1 MAKLTDKQRRFVEE
15 YLVDLNATAAA
26 RRAGYSERTADHIG
40 PELLGKTW
48 VAVAIQ
54 EAMQQ
59 RSRRTE
65 ITQDRVLNELAIV
78 AFGEG
83 SDEKDSALRYANK
96 LRALELIG
104 KHLGMFEKDR
114 QQDGG
119 EDMETGVVVM
129 PEIMQPTDPPTI
141 E

>member
-15 YLVDLNATAAA
+15 YLVDLNATGAA
-26 RRAGYSERTADHIG
+26 RRAGYSEKTADRIG
-40 PELLGKTW
+40 PELLGKSW
-48 VAVAIQ
+48 VSAAIQ
-54 EAMQQ
+54 EAINQ

-83 SDEKDSALRYANK
+83 SDEKDSTLRYANK

-104 KHLGMFEKDR
+104 KHLGMFEKER

-119 EDMETGVVVM
+119 EETETGVVVM
-129 PEIMQPTDPPTI
+129 PEIMQPTEPPMI

>member
-15 YLVDLNATAAA
+15 YLVDLNATQAAI
-26 RRAGYSERTADHIG
+26 RAGYSERTADRIG
-40 PELLGKTW
+40 PELLGKSW
-48 VAVAIQ
+48 VSAAIQ
-54 EAMQQ
+54 EAINQ

-83 SDEKDSALRYANK
+83 SDEKDSTLRYANK

-104 KHLGMFEKDR
+104 KHLGMFEKER

-119 EDMETGVVVM
+119 EATETGVVVM
-129 PEIMQPTDPPTI
+129 PEIMQPTEPPMI